1 MGLRTALTKATATM
15 GITRFAQNE
24 LTRLSYEIDGPDSA
38 DVAVLLHATLLDRGS
53 LGPLRDL
60 LAERMRVVMSD
71 ARGHGGSTALKDR
84 SLTVTDLA
92 NDLFAILEAESL
104 LAPALSLH
112 LVGHGQGAIA
122 ALELA
127 RRRPDVV
134 ASLTLIEPDAL
145 ALIEGEPDPGI
156 AIALETAQSAN
167 REASDAAYKG
177 LADRALRLYLDR
189 RWGEG
194 WDAALT
200 RPRLA
205 AVRRNVLALS
215 PSLDALDRYRLERD
229 DAATILT
236 PARIVSAA
244 TAPLAERT
252 VAVRLGSWL
261 PRGRTVYV
269 AELPG
274 GAPFAGAGEAALNL
288 IDGWL
293 NEQSSSI
300 ALR

>member
-1 MGLRTALTKATATM
+1 M

-24 LTRLSYEIDGPDSA
+24 LTRLSYEVEGPDTA
-38 DVAVLLHATLLDRGS
+38 DVAVLLHATLLDKTS
-53 LGPLRDL
+53 LGPLRDV
-60 LAERMRVVMSD
+60 LAERMRVVMPD

-84 SLTVTDLA
+84 SLTVTDMA
-92 NDLFAILEAESL
+92 NDLFAVLEVESL
-104 LAPALSLH
+104 IDPAMSLH

-127 RRRPDVV
+127 RRRPDVI

-145 ALIEGEPDPGI
+145 SLIEDERDAGI
-156 AIALETAQSAN
+156 ARALEAARSAN

-177 LADRALRLYLDR
+177 LADRALGLYLNR

-194 WDAALT
+194 WKDGLN

-205 AVRRNVLALS
+205 AIRRNVLALS
-215 PSLDALDRYRLERD
+215 PSLDALDRYRLLPE
-229 DAATILT
+229 DAAEITA
-236 PARIVSAA
+236 PARVVSAA

-252 VAVRLGSWL
+252 VAARLGAWL

-269 AELPG
+269 ADLPG
-274 GAPFAGAGEAALNL
+274 GAPMGGAGQAAINL

-293 NEQSSSI
+293 AEQQSSVASE
-300 ALR
+300 

>member
-1 MGLRTALTKATATM
+1 M

-24 LTRLSYEIDGPDSA
+24 LTRLSYEVDGPNTV
-38 DVAVLLHATLLDRGS
+38 DVAVLLHATLVDRGS
-53 LGPLRDL
+53 LGPLRDVL
-60 LAERMRVVMSD
+60 VERMRVVLPD

-92 NDLFAILEAESL
+92 NDLFAVLEASSL
-104 LAPALSLH
+104 LGPAISLH
-112 LVGHGQGAIA
+112 LVGQGQGAIT

-127 RRRPDVV
+127 RRRPDLV

-145 ALIEGEPDPGI
+145 GLIAGEPDPEI
-156 AIALETAQSAN
+156 ATALEAARGAN

-177 LADRALRLYLDR
+177 LADRALKLYLNR

-194 WDAALT
+194 WAEGLA

-205 AVRRNVLALS
+205 AIRRNVLALS
-215 PSLDALDRYRLERD
+215 PSLDALDAYRLSTGE
-229 DAATILT
+229 ASAILT
-236 PARIVSAA
+236 PARVVSAA

-252 VAVRLGSWL
+252 VAARLGSWL

-269 AELPG
+269 AELAG
-274 GAPFAGAGEAALNL
+274 GAPFSGAGEAAINL

-293 NEQSSSI
+293 AEQEASI
-300 ALR
+300 PAE

>member
-1 MGLRTALTKATATM
+1 M

-24 LTRLSYEIDGPDSA
+24 LTRLSYEVEGPDTA
-38 DVAVLLHATLLDRGS
+38 NVAVLLHATLVDRGS
-53 LGPLRDL
+53 LGPLRDVL
-60 LAERMRVVMSD
+60 VERMRVVMPD

-92 NDLFAILEAESL
+92 NDLFAVLESASIIDPVI
-104 LAPALSLH
+104 ALH
-112 LVGHGQGAIA
+112 LVGQGQGAVT

-127 RRRPDVV
+127 RRRPDLV

-145 ALIEGEPDPGI
+145 DLIEGEPDPEV
-156 AIALETAQSAN
+156 AIALEAARFAN

-177 LADRALRLYLDR
+177 LADRALKLYLDR

-194 WDAALT
+194 WAEKLA
-200 RPRLA
+200 RPRQA
-205 AVRRNVLALS
+205 AIRRNVLALS
-215 PSLDALDRYRLERD
+215 PSLDALDAYRLTAEG
-229 DAATILT
+229 AAGILT
-236 PARIVSAA
+236 PSRVVSAA

-252 VAVRLGSWL
+252 VAARLGSWL

-274 GAPFAGAGEAALNL
+274 GAPFFGAGEAAINL
-288 IDGWL
+288 IDAWL
-293 NEQSSSI
+293 TEQRSPN
-300 ALR
+300 AGE